1 MSNTDAGN
9 DDTADDEESFLD
21 ILPSRARRGS
31 KFDVGGSGIKF
42 PLDLSSDE
50 CIKFEI
56 FKEYI
61 FDRTEETE
69 SATIASILLP
79 MPQNLITAY
88 TAKYTQEE
96 MGFVGMTGA
105 QVATGQFLDKTL
117 TKDNLIGGG
126 LNLLSQAS
134 EDVGAVAAL
143 GGVLGNIIGARTRL
157 GGARGAAVGAAFGA
171 AAAQAA
177 KGAMFGQGIARNPQ
191 MAQVF
196 QNVEFRTH
204 TFQYKFA
211 PKSLAESNQLR
222 TIARLFKTAM
232 HPTYFAGNH
241 FFDYPYQFDIDVLD
255 GEHDYLFDIAPSVL
269 TNFSFDPTPN
279 GPSFHY
285 EGNKKIPVAVA
296 ITMSFTELKIITQD
310 EIVRNNY

>member
-1 MSNTDAGN
+1 
-9 DDTADDEESFLD
+9 
-21 ILPSRARRGS
+21 
-31 KFDVGGSGIKF
+31 
-42 PLDLSSDE
+42 
-50 CIKFEI
+50 
-56 FKEYI
+56 
-61 FDRTEETE
+61 
-69 SATIASILLP
+69 
-79 MPQNLITAY
+79 
-88 TAKYTQEE
+88 
-96 MGFVGMTGA
+96 
-105 QVATGQFLDKTL
+105 
-117 TKDNLIGGG
+117 
-126 LNLLSQAS
+126 
-134 EDVGAVAAL
+134 
-143 GGVLGNIIGARTRL
+143 
-157 GGARGAAVGAAFGA
+157 
-171 AAAQAA
+171 
-177 KGAMFGQGIARNPQ
+177 MFGQGIARNPQ

>member
-69 SATIASILLP
+69 GATIASILLP

-126 LNLLSQAS
+126 LNLLSQAA
-134 EDVGAVAAL
+134 ENVGTVAAL
-143 GGVLGNIIGARTRL
+143 GGILGNVI
-157 GGARGAAVGAAFGA
+157 GGARGAAAGAAFGA

-241 FFDYPYQFDIDVLD
+241 FFDYPYQFDIDVLN

>member
-69 SATIASILLP
+69 GATIASILLP

-88 TAKYTQEE
+88 TAKYTQED

-126 LNLLSQAS
+126 LNLLSQAA
-134 EDVGAVAAL
+134 ENVGTVAAL
-143 GGVLGNIIGARTRL
+143 GGILGNVI
-157 GGARGAAVGAAFGA
+157 GGARGAAAGAAFGA

-310 EIVRNNY
+310 EIVRYNY

>member
-1 MSNTDAGN
+1 MPPPN
-9 DDTADDEESFLD
+9 DNNRTVSPLTQ
-21 ILPSRARRGS
+21 ILPSRDARGS
-31 KFDVGGSGIKF
+31 KFDVGGSDIKF
-42 PLDLSSDE
+42 PLDLSADE
-50 CIKFEI
+50 CIKFQI
-56 FKEYI
+56 FKEYV

-69 SATIASILLP
+69 GATIASILLP
-79 MPQNLITAY
+79 IPQNLNTAY
-88 TAKYTQEE
+88 TAKYAQEE

-105 QVATGQFLDKTL
+105 QVATGQFWDKTL

-126 LNLLSQAS
+126 LNLLSQAA

-143 GGVLGNIIGARTRL
+143 GGALGSAIG
-157 GGARGAAVGAAFGA
+157 GVRGAAAAA
-171 AAAQAA
+171 ALAGTAAQAA

-211 PKSLAESNQLR
+211 PKSLAESKQLR
-222 TIARLFKTAM
+222 DIARLFKTAM

-241 FFDYPYQFDIDVLD
+241 FFDYPYQFDIDVLN
-255 GEHDYLFDIAPSVL
+255 GEHYYLFDIAPSVL

-296 ITMSFTELKIITQD
+296 ITMSFTELKIITQE
-310 EIVRNNY
+310 EIVRYNY

>member
-9 DDTADDEESFLD
+9 DDIPDDEESFLD

-126 LNLLSQAS
+126 LNLLSQAA
-134 EDVGAVAAL
+134 ENVGTVAAL
-143 GGVLGNIIGARTRL
+143 GGILGNVI

-310 EIVRNNY
+310 EIVRYNY